1 VRVQGSGFRV
11 QEKNMGE
18 QQRPVAV
25 ITGASSGIGL
35 DLAKLF
41 AQGGH
46 DLVLVARNEEALRGV
61 AAECERFGV
70 KAHVLAKDLS
80 DPGAAQEIL
89 DELAARGIVVE
100 VLVNNAGFGTHGAF
114 AETKLEEE
122 VGMIQVNIVALIQLT
137 RLFLPGMI
145 ARRSGKIMNV
155 ASVAGFVPGPYM
167 SVYYATKA
175 FVLSHSVA
183 LAQEV
188 KGSGVIVSALCP
200 GPTKTEFQ
208 KRAKIAES
216 KLFKKPRSMTSM
228 EVAKAGYEGLMK
240 GKMIVVP
247 GFSNKVIRVAS
258 KVMPRGV
265 VARVAGKMNRD
276 R

>member
-1 VRVQGSGFRV
+1 MTQMTQIGADQKEMVMEGKRS
-11 QEKNMGE
+11 
-18 QQRPVAV
+18 VALV
-25 ITGASSGIGL
+25 TGASSGIGL

-61 AAECERFGV
+61 AGECEKLGV
-70 KAHVLAKDLS
+70 RAHVLAKDLS
-80 DPGAAQEIL
+80 DPGAAQKIF
-89 DELAARGIVVE
+89 DEVAARGIVVE

-114 AETKLEEE
+114 AQTKLEEE

-208 KRAKIAES
+208 KRAKMAES
-216 KLFKKPRSMTSM
+216 KMFKKPRSMTSM

-247 GFSNKVIRVAS
+247 GLSNKVIGMAAKIS
-258 KVMPRGV
+258 PRGIQAK
-265 VARVAGKMNRD
+265 VAEKMNRD

>member
-1 VRVQGSGFRV
+1 M
-11 QEKNMGE
+11 MGE
-18 QQRPVAV
+18 SNRPVAL

-46 DLVLVARNEEALRGV
+46 DLVLVARNKEALRAV
-61 AAECERFGV
+61 AGECEKSGV

-80 DPGAAQEIL
+80 NPNAVQEIF
-89 DELAARGIVVE
+89 DELAAKGIAVE
-100 VLVNNAGFGTHGAF
+100 VLVNNAGFGTHGMF
-114 AETKLEEE
+114 VRTKLEEE

-137 RLFLPGMI
+137 RLFLPQMVS
-145 ARRSGKIMNV
+145 RKSGKIMNV
-155 ASVAGFVPGPYM
+155 ASMAGFVPGPYM

-175 FVLSHSVA
+175 FVLSHSIA

-188 KGSGVIVSALCP
+188 KKGGVIVSVLCP
-200 GPTKTEFQ
+200 GPTKTDFQ
-208 KRAKIAES
+208 RRAKIAES
-216 KLFKKPRSMTSM
+216 KLFKTPRSMSSM
-228 EVAKAGYEGLMK
+228 DVARAGYEGLMK
-240 GKMIVVP
+240 GKLIVVP

-258 KVMPRGV
+258 KLAPRRML
-265 VARVAGKMNRD
+265 ARVAGKMNRD

>member
-1 VRVQGSGFRV
+1 
-11 QEKNMGE
+11 MGE
-18 QQRPVAV
+18 GLRPVALV
-25 ITGASSGIGL
+25 TGASSGIGV

-46 DLVLVARNEEALRGV
+46 DLVLVARNEEGLRGV
-61 AAECERFGV
+61 AAECEKHGV

-80 DPGAAQEIL
+80 DERAAGEIFF
-89 DELAARGIVVE
+89 ELGGRGIVVE
-100 VLVNNAGFGTHGAF
+100 VLVNNAGFGTHGEF
-114 AETKLEEE
+114 AQTDLEQE
-122 VGMIQVNIVALIQLT
+122 VGMIRVNIVALIQLT

-145 ARRSGKIMNV
+145 ERRSGKIMNV
-155 ASVAGFVPGPYM
+155 ASMAGFVPGPYM

-188 KGSGVIVSALCP
+188 KKSGVIVSVLCP
-200 GPTKTEFQ
+200 GPTKTDFQ
-208 KRAKIAES
+208 RRAKIAES
-216 KLFKKPRSMTSM
+216 KLFKRPRSMSSFD
-228 EVAKAGYEGLMK
+228 VAKAGYEGLMK

-258 KVMPRGV
+258 KVMPRAV

>member
-1 VRVQGSGFRV
+1 MAT
-11 QEKNMGE
+11 MGE
-18 QQRPVAV
+18 AIKPVAL

-46 DLVLVARNEEALRGV
+46 DLVLVARNEEALRAV
-61 AAECERFGV
+61 AADCEKLGV
-70 KAHVLAKDLS
+70 KAHVLAQDLNN
-80 DPGAAQEIL
+80 PNAAQEIF
-89 DELAARGIVVE
+89 DELEARGTVIE
-100 VLVNNAGFGTHGAF
+100 VLVNNAGFGTHGMF
-114 AETKLEEE
+114 VRTKLEDE

-137 RLFLPGMI
+137 RLFLPQMLS
-145 ARRSGKIMNV
+145 RKSGKIMNV
-155 ASVAGFVPGPYM
+155 ASMAGFAPGPYM

-175 FVLSHSVA
+175 FVLSHSIA

-188 KGSGVIVSALCP
+188 KKNGVIVSVLCP

-228 EVAKAGYEGLMK
+228 EVAKTGYEGLMN
-240 GKMIVVP
+240 GKLIVVP
-247 GFSNKVIRVAS
+247 GFSNKMIRVAS
-258 KVMPRGV
+258 KIAPRKFL
-265 VARVAGKMNRD
+265 AKVAGKMNRD

>member
-1 VRVQGSGFRV
+1 MSELR
-11 QEKNMGE
+11 
-18 QQRPVAV
+18 RPVAL

-41 AQGGH
+41 AEGGH
-46 DLVLVARNEEALRGV
+46 DLVLVARNEEALRAL
-61 AAECERFGV
+61 AADCEKLGV

-80 DPGAAQEIL
+80 NPNAAQEIF
-89 DELAARGIVVE
+89 DELAARQIAVD
-100 VLVNNAGFGTHGAF
+100 VLVNNAGFGTHGMF
-114 AETKLEEE
+114 VRTKLEDE
-122 VGMIQVNIVALIQLT
+122 VGMVQVNIIALIQLT
-137 RLFLPGMI
+137 RLFLPQMVS
-145 ARRSGKIMNV
+145 RKSGKIMNV
-155 ASVAGFVPGPYM
+155 ASMAGFVAGPYM

-175 FVLSHSVA
+175 FVLSHSIA

-188 KGSGVIVSALCP
+188 RKSGVIVSALCP

-208 KRAKIAES
+208 RRAKIAES

-228 EVAKAGYEGLMK
+228 EVARAGYEGLMK
-240 GKMIVVP
+240 GKLIVVP

-258 KVMPRGV
+258 KMAPRAML
-265 VARVAGKMNRD
+265 ARVAGKMNRD